1 MSGLI
6 DNNSSKDILVG
17 SPNFHEIPIMDKNN
31 SKKII
36 VCIPAFNEAHII
48 EKVVRGCLDFAAKV
62 IVYDD
67 GSTDK
72 TSELAMN
79 AGATVIRGMSNRG
92 YGVAIRTLFQIA
104 KQENAEIM
112 ITLDG
117 DGQHDP
123 GQIHELIEPL
133 MEGVDIVIGSRFL
146 THQDSERVPKYR
158 SFGIKTITRLTQVAS
173 YKNITDAQSGLR
185 AYGRRAIY
193 EINLYEQGM
202 GVSTE
207 ILLRAK
213 EKGLLIKEVPV
224 SIKYDLK
231 NSSTHNPVSHG
242 VGVLYSVMQFIS
254 LRHPLA
260 FYSLPG
266 IALLIIAAFYMN
278 NAMELYSATK
288 YISTNLILVSV
299 GTAVVGVVL
308 FATGVILYTL
318 TALLRGRI
326 KEI

>member
-1 MSGLI
+1 M
-6 DNNSSKDILVG
+6 
-17 SPNFHEIPIMDKNN
+17 
-31 SKKII
+31 
-36 VCIPAFNEAHII
+36 CIPAYNESKNIAQIVT
-48 EKVVRGCLDFAAKV
+48 KCLAYATKV

-67 GSTDK
+67 GSTDG
-72 TSELAMN
+72 TQEIAMH
-79 AGATVIRGMSNRG
+79 AGAAVIRGLKNRG
-92 YGVAIRTLFQIA
+92 YGVAIRSLFQIA
-104 KQENAEIM
+104 KEENADVM
-112 ITLDG
+112 ITLDS

-123 GQIHELIEPL
+123 GQIHSMLEPIIE
-133 MEGVDIVIGSRFL
+133 EDVDIVIGSRFL
-146 THQDSERVPKYR
+146 SRQDSEKVPRYR

-173 YKNITDAQSGLR
+173 YKNITDAQSGFR
-185 AYGRRAIY
+185 SYSKNAIAD
-193 EINLYEQGM
+193 INLYEQGM

-213 EKGLLIKEVPV
+213 EKGLLIKEVPIT
-224 SIKYDLK
+224 IKYDVQ
-231 NSSTHNPVSHG
+231 NSSTHNPLSHG
-242 VGVLYSVMQFIS
+242 MGVLYTVMQFIS

-266 IALLIIAAFYMN
+266 IVLLIVAAFYMN
-278 NAMELYSATK
+278 NAMELYSTTK
-288 YISTNLILVSV
+288 YISTNMILVSV

>member
-1 MSGLI
+1 M
-6 DNNSSKDILVG
+6 
-17 SPNFHEIPIMDKNN
+17 
-31 SKKII
+31 
-36 VCIPAFNEAHII
+36 VCIPAYNEADRIAEI
-48 EKVVRGCLDFAAKV
+48 VNRCLEYATKV

-67 GSTDK
+67 GSSDNTQ
-72 TSELAMN
+72 EVAMQ
-79 AGATVIRGMSNRG
+79 AGASVIRGVNNRG
-92 YGVAIRTLFQIA
+92 YGVAIRTLFQLA
-104 KQENAEIM
+104 KEEDVDVM
-112 ITLDG
+112 ITLDA

-123 GQIHELIEPL
+123 GQINKIIEPVL
-133 MEGVDIVIGSRFL
+133 DHGVDLVIGSRFL
-146 THQDSERVPKYR
+146 NRQDSERVPKYR

-173 YKNITDAQSGLR
+173 YRNITDAQSGFR
-185 AYGRRAIY
+185 AYSKRAISK
-193 EINLYEQGM
+193 INLYEQGM

-207 ILLRAK
+207 ILMRAK
-213 EKGLLIKEVPV
+213 EKELLIKEVPV
-224 SIKYDLK
+224 TVEYDMK
-231 NSSTHNPVSHG
+231 DTSTHNPLSHG
-242 VGVLYSVMQFIS
+242 MGVLYTVMQFIS

-266 IALLIIAAFYMN
+266 IVLLIVAAFYMN

-288 YISTNLILVSV
+288 YISTNMILVSV